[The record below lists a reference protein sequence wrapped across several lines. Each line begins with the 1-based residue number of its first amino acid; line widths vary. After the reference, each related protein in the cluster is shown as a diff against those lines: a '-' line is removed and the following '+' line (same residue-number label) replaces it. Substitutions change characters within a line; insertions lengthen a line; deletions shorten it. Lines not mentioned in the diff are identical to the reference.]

1 MKISI
6 ILATFNGE
14 KYLPEQLQSLS
25 KQTRIPHELIIGDDA
40 SEDRTLAIAREFAK
54 TAPFA
59 IKIIVNP
66 ERLGYMQN
74 FSSLA
79 TQASGDILAFC
90 DQDDF
95 WEPNKLEVIERYF
108 SQNPRVM
115 CAIHDIRVTDMER
128 HPMIPSFLAQL
139 QKSHFS
145 TNIFTKGCATAVRK
159 ELADASFPLPK
170 NSAWSHDN
178 IVHVV
183 AMITGTRHVIH
194 QTLIDHRIHKHNAS
208 GFIAPKP
215 TIWRRLNILVDNF
228 EMSRAPSSL
237 YPIAIPKRC
246 VEHDLRFLFDA
257 ASRIS
262 RQSAFESSEIYS
274 CVRALN
280 DLSKTR
286 AQIKELS
293 LRNSLR
299 LIKQKR
305 RIGAYQKIGGNK
317 ITAFEYIRI
326 ILQPIVR
333 FWRSKF
339 GYVSENQS

>member
-1 MKISI
+1 
-6 ILATFNGE
+6 
-14 KYLPEQLQSLS
+14 
-25 KQTRIPHELIIGDDA
+25 
-40 SEDRTLAIAREFAK
+40 
-54 TAPFA
+54 
-59 IKIIVNP
+59 
-66 ERLGYMQN
+66 
-74 FSSLA
+74 
-79 TQASGDILAFC
+79 LAFC

-95 WEPNKLEVIERYF
+95 WDPNKLEVIERYF
-108 SQNPRVM
+108 SQNPGVM

-128 HPMIPSFLAQL
+128 HPMIPSFLSQL
-139 QKSHFS
+139 HKSYFS

-159 ELADASFPLPK
+159 ELSDATFPLPK

-178 IVHVV
+178 IVHVI

-208 GFIAPKP
+208 GFIAPRP
-215 TIWRRLNILVDNF
+215 TIWRRLNTIVDNF

-262 RQSAFESSEIYS
+262 RQSASELFEIYS
-274 CVRALN
+274 CIRTLD

-286 AQIKELS
+286 AKIKELS
-293 LRNSLR
+293 LRKSFR

-305 RIGAYQKIGGNK
+305 RIGAYREIGGNK
-317 ITAFEYIRI
+317 IIAFEYFRI
-326 ILQPIVR
+326 ILQPIAR
-333 FWRSKF
+333 LRRSKF
-339 GYVSENQS
+339 GEASANQS